1 MSISQTQYTM
11 KDFDNIMDRG
21 IQYTL
26 PCEVIHN
33 LQDLQKKLGI
43 VAVSQ
48 KPVPRRAAEWTPPLR
63 ERTQNDAIEKEFLMK
78 KVSTSGEAP
87 TTEETKEALL
97 ATNLATIRIS
107 LNKISLKNY
116 ETQSQNII
124 KTIEPYIACND
135 ADSLLHFA
143 QTIFDI
149 SSKNTFMSELNA
161 KLYKALIGVC
171 PHFFGVVVGFIED
184 YKKTYELEMFS
195 LVSDEEERKK
205 QDDKRKAMTKFI
217 VNLMKEGVFEVNTVL
232 SCVNELFEKLYL
244 YVDCKNHT
252 HLVDEIT
259 ENLFL
264 FITLGQSLFAETEE
278 WDSLYQHICVF
289 GEMKSKEKA
298 GFSNRAIFKFKDLL
312 DFL

>member
-1 MSISQTQYTM
+1 MR
-11 KDFDNIMDRG
+11 DFDNIMDKG

-78 KVSTSGEAP
+78 KEATSA
-87 TTEETKEALL
+87 TASATASLTVASLTETKEALL
-97 ATNLATIRIS
+97 ATDLAAIRIS

-124 KTIEPYIACND
+124 KTIEPYIAADD

-149 SSKNTFMSELNA
+149 SSKNTFLSELNA

-171 PHFFGVVVGFIED
+171 PHFSGVVAGFIED
-184 YKKTYELEMFS
+184 YKKTYELETFG

-298 GFSNRAIFKFKDLL
+298 GLSNRAIFKFKDLL